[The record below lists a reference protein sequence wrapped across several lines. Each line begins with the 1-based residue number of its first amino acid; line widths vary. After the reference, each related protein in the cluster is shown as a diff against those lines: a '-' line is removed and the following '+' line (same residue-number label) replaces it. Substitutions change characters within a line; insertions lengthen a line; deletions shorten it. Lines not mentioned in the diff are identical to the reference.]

1 VAEIFIS
8 YRRED
13 AGGYAGRLE
22 DGLERA
28 FGAGSAFRDVMDL
41 RPGEDYFQAL
51 NQRIA
56 GAVAVLVVI
65 GPRWL
70 VVERDGQRRLEQ
82 EDDVVRQEVQVA
94 LASGKP
100 VIPVLVGGATM
111 PEAVM
116 LPAAVAGLAR
126 FQAVSL
132 SDAGWDSDLARLT
145 GVLAPLLAQPRAPGR
160 RHGLAA
166 ALAALLILGGAG
178 GWWWS
183 QHRPDPTGTWRA
195 EVVYDWGDRHREQFV
210 FERFAG
216 QWRGTA
222 SYLGYPR
229 PMANLRVEGAA
240 IHFETRTSVMMGS
253 ETRELTHRYA
263 GELEGDSLRLVLTT
277 EGGFS
282 PYRPVRFTARRD
294 APSR

>member
-1 VAEIFIS
+1 MAQIFIS

-28 FGAGSAFRDVMDL
+28 FGAGKAFRDVADL
-41 RPGEDYFQAL
+41 RPGDDYFRVL
-51 NQRIA
+51 SLRIA
-56 GAVAVLVVI
+56 GALAVLVVI

-70 VVERDGQRRLEQ
+70 NVQRDGRRRLDL
-82 EDDVVRQEVQVA
+82 EDDVVRQEVEAA

-100 VIPVLVGGATM
+100 VIPVLVGGAAM
-111 PEAVM
+111 PEADA
-116 LPAAVAGLAR
+116 LPPALAGLAR
-126 FQAVSL
+126 FQAISL
-132 SDAGWDSDLARLT
+132 SEGGWDGDLNRLI

-160 RHGLAA
+160 RPWLAVGA
-166 ALAALLILGGAG
+166 VALLAMVVGG
-178 GWWWS
+178 GWWWWI
-183 QHRPDPTGTWRA
+183 HRPDPTGTWQA
-195 EVVYDWGDRHREQFV
+195 DVTYDWGDRYAEKYV

-229 PMANLRVEGAA
+229 PIARFELDGAA
-240 IHFETRTSVMMGS
+240 VRFETHTLVTLGS

-263 GELEGDSLRLVLTT
+263 GELEGDALHIVLTT
-277 EGGFS
+277 EGGFNT
-282 PYRPVRFTARRD
+282 YRPVRFTARRN
-294 APSR
+294 PPPM